1 MGSENGSGYAVLD
14 LRMTEAEK
22 DIKAVSDKLEQHIN
36 KNDDEHKEMRANIAE
51 STLSVREIKIMM
63 SQMATNSDEMKK
75 SFEKTNVEI
84 KANVKELSDAANKD
98 SGWRAIIIDLLK
110 VIFIILGFIATG
122 KFVL

>member
-51 STLSVREIKIMM
+51 STLSVREIKILM